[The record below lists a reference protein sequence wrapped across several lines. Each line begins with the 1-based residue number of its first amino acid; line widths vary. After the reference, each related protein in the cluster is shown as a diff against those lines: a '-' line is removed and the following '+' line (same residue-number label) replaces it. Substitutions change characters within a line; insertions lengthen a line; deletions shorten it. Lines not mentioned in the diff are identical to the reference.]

1 MVFRVLLLLGPLL
14 GLVLGDSGRGGRLRR
29 SHGGTSGASE
39 LMGGNPAETGAPF
52 VGGEEDEDAGFRAF
66 GRVVEKV
73 TVLGVLVV
81 ALLIVGLILS
91 LFGVF
96 ESDVW
101 DPPV

>member
-14 GLVLGDSGRGGRLRR
+14 TLVADGAGRVRR

-39 LMGGNPAETGAPF
+39 LLGGNAAEADAHLAGSHEA
-52 VGGEEDEDAGFRAF
+52 DEDAGYRAF

-73 TVLGVLVV
+73 TILGVLVM